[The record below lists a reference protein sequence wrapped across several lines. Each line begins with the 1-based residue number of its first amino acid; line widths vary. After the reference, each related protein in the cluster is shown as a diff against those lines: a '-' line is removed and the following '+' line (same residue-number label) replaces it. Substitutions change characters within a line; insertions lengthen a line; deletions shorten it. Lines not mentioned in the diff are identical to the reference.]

1 MIRYVIPSLVALI
14 ALGFSASFTDQV
26 HIFRQKHAQ
35 EMLAQ
40 IGELPSSLLRA
51 SVVEFHGAAADI
63 LLLNAFTWV
72 GMKIGERDNLTKEE
86 WEQLARIIDRITDL
100 DQRFWDPYLF
110 AEMML
115 VWQAGLIDRANMLLV
130 KASKANP
137 DDYRPLYFLGFNEFY
152 FRKDAKRA
160 APFLRQAAMKPGA
173 PDFLKGLAA
182 RFSLYGNQTL
192 AGIIFLKGLIRQT
205 SDEKTKQYLN
215 KRLKA
220 LELIHE
226 LEKAVSKYREK
237 FGRLPAGL
245 DDLVNAGILNAIPE
259 DPYGGEFI
267 LLKNGRVYATSQLI
281 DRQRK
286 SAHK

>member
-1 MIRYVIPSLVALI
+1 
-14 ALGFSASFTDQV
+14 
-26 HIFRQKHAQ
+26 
-35 EMLAQ
+35 
-40 IGELPSSLLRA
+40 LRA
-51 SVVEFHGAAADI
+51 SVVEFHGAAADV

-86 WEQLARIIDRITDL
+86 WKQLAHIIDRITDL

-115 VWQAGLIDRANMLLV
+115 AWQAGLIDRANMLLL
-130 KASKANP
+130 KASRARP

-205 SDEKTKQYLN
+205 SDEKTKKYLE
-215 KRLKA
+215 KRLQA
-220 LELIHE
+220 LEIIEMLENAVRQYRDSFGSMPKRLSDLI
-226 LEKAVSKYREK
+226 AV
-237 FGRLPAGL
+237 GL
-245 DDLVNAGILNAIPE
+245 IKEIPE
-259 DPYGGEFI
+259 DPYGGRFI
-267 LLKNGRVYATSQLI
+267 LLKNGRVYATSQLVDKNDKNI
-281 DRQRK
+281 KKIR
-286 SAHK
+286 